1 VFENTGSRSDKEAL
15 GRNIWRRIIKEAKV
29 HKGMQSLKKKKKK
42 KTTTTT
48 RKQQE
53 ELRYFFSS
61 RHRSH
66 QTKGCETRRTCMA
79 L

>member
-1 VFENTGSRSDKEAL
+1 VFENRALEPRSEKEAL
-15 GRNIWRRIIKEAKV
+15 GRNIWRRIIREAKV
-29 HKGMQSLKKKKKK
+29 HKGLQSLKKKKKK
-42 KTTTTT
+42 T

-61 RHRSH
+61 RHQSH
-66 QTKGCETRRTCMA
+66 QTKECETRRACMA